1 MLKNLY
7 TKIAGDPSE
16 KVVKDARV
24 IVEEQINPLEPELEK
39 LTDAELRAKTDEF
52 KAHLADAAIE
62 PRQQVAELREQLNTA
77 ADAEDRRLIEE
88 QLKQADKAMVDAERG
103 ALDEI
108 LPEAF
113 AVVREAS
120 KRTIGLRHFDVQMIG
135 GMVLHKGQVA
145 EMKTGEGKTLVATL
159 PLYLNALTGHGTHL
173 VTVNDY
179 LARLHTQLM
188 GPIYHILGLS
198 VGTLQQGE
206 QKALI
211 FDPSFKAA
219 TREMDYLR
227 TCTRQEAYRADITYG
242 TNSEFGFDYLRDN
255 MAWRLEERVQREL
268 YYAIVD
274 EVDNILID
282 EARTPLIISGP
293 AGEASDEYYRLAELV
308 RKIAPDDYTVD
319 QRTRGITL
327 TEAGYDRV
335 EELLG
340 RPLYNPDRPEE
351 SDPQQAKLMHHLEA
365 AMKAEYLF
373 KRDKDYIVRK
383 GQVIIVDE
391 FTGRLMAGR
400 RWSDGLHQA
409 VEAKEHAPIQQESVT
424 YATVTLQN
432 YFRLYKKTA
441 GMTGTAKTEEEEL
454 QKVYGL
460 DVVVIPTNKPMI
472 RNDQPDQVYRNE
484 EAKWRAV
491 TIEIVG
497 LYARG
502 QPTLIG
508 TTSVELS
515 EHLSKRFTDTKLQL
529 LARVRLLTNAVAAS
543 NSLSDKQRGTFRS
556 ILSRSLDD
564 APENYDE
571 ALSSRLF
578 HEYDLR
584 AVANATRKL
593 GKDARELARIKARL
607 AARSGK
613 DAASIAQQ
621 FKINEKDLREME
633 NVGERDLKFA
643 ARLEERNLRLEGIDP
658 LLEEIAAHPDDI
670 AKTASKF
677 NVPQQTAMDLYQDTR
692 LTRAE
697 MGDLN
702 RALIDSL
709 GDAGAVQD
717 EYRVRAADMET
728 IVKRLFLRDEDVT
741 RLAKKLEV
749 TVDPFAPENL
759 SVLCEVFGVEDA
771 TVLSDVLHLSIPHNV
786 LNAKEHEK
794 EAGII
799 ARAGEPHSIT
809 LATNMAGRGVDIKLG
824 GELPEHTLTEIGRIL
839 RKASIDPYDL
849 SFDQI
854 KDALEKIPKENY
866 ELDKEHVERFLKY
879 MSDRA
884 KVRELGGLRIIGT
897 ERHEARRIDNQLRG
911 RSGRQGDAGSSRFY
925 VSLEDDI
932 MRRMGGKGLVDRVWV
947 EDIPIEHDWVT
958 RSLEQAQIKMESYN
972 FDIRKHL
979 LEYDD
984 VLNKQREVIYGQRY
998 RILTK
1003 ADLREDL
1010 RGWLEEE
1017 IGRVIAEDLKA
1028 ADAHGESRLLLHLD
1042 ALLPG
1047 FYLNEN
1053 ELWPAFSL
1061 DLVQRTLNPAE
1072 DRGADSHADDVDPIK
1087 EKILDAA
1094 QQAMEL
1100 QRDFLSDAIVPEIV
1114 STFEQQYRTTWDE
1127 IEDLAKNTLTSL
1139 RQEAEEQDRRLDA
1152 RALTTAISQSVGMA
1166 LDVRSERGADVTER
1180 ELLDAVHRAYDAR
1193 VVEQVYHRSIKRA
1206 GLNFDF
1212 PWRPDGELNFD
1223 ALREELAAA
1232 IDETY
1237 TKNAE
1242 KYLADIERELSERA
1256 KSIDDMR
1263 GRRLSHLLF
1272 GISNTRQA
1280 AFDQRTHRRVDI
1292 LVPRFPWV
1300 HLAATQLKQFDN
1312 DALRGEILAYWNQS
1326 LEALEPLRGG
1336 AAPFN
1341 DLLRELMLSVVTNLW
1356 VDYLTAIES
1365 LREGIGLQAFGQRD
1379 PLVEYKRRAF
1389 EMFQDLYARIRSQVV
1404 SYVFTYQYRGFAKL
1418 EEEDR
1423 DRAARQAIE
1432 TPVVSSQS
1440 AVASSQSSIAT
1451 SQLAV
1456 ASQQSTV
1463 NSQQKAAGG
1472 KPRSDG
1478 KGQKPEPARKPIGAP
1493 VGTKLG
1499 RNDPCWCGSGKK
1511 YKNCHMQSD
1520 MK

>member
-7 TKIAGDPSE
+7 TKIAGDPGD
-16 KVVKDARV
+16 KTVKEARG

-39 LTDAELRAKTDEF
+39 LSDAELRAKTDEF
-52 KAHLADAAIE
+52 KAHLADAAAQ
-62 PRQQVAELREQLNTA
+62 PRQNMAELREQLNTA

-88 QLKQADKAMVDAERG
+88 QLKQADQALVDAERD

-113 AVVREAS
+113 ACVREAS
-120 KRTIGLRHFDVQMIG
+120 RRTIGLRHFDVQMIG

-159 PLYLNALTGHGTHL
+159 PLYLNALAGRGAHL

-179 LARLHTQLM
+179 LARRDAQWM
-188 GPIYHILGLS
+188 GPIFLALGLS
-198 VGTLQQGE
+198 VGVLQQGE
-206 QKALI
+206 QKALL
-211 FDPSFKAA
+211 FDPSVKAA
-219 TREMDYLR
+219 TRELDYLR

-308 RKIAPDDYTVD
+308 RKLAPDDYTID

-335 EELLG
+335 EQLLG
-340 RPLYNPDRPEE
+340 KPLYNPDRPEE

-365 AMKAEYLF
+365 ALKAEYLF

-409 VEAKEHAPIQQESVT
+409 VEAKEHVPIQQESVT

-432 YFRLYKKTA
+432 YFRLYKKIA
-441 GMTGTAKTEEEEL
+441 GMTGTAKTEEDEF

-460 DVVVIPTNKPMI
+460 DVVVIPTNKSMI

-491 TIEIVG
+491 TIEIVS

-515 EHLSKRFTDTKLQL
+515 EHLSKRFTAPKLQL
-529 LARVRLLTNAVAAS
+529 LARVRLLANAIET
-543 NSLSDKQRGTFRS
+543 SDALNDKSRNTLKS
-556 ILSRSLDD
+556 ILSRALDD
-564 APENYDE
+564 ALENYDE
-571 ALSSRLF
+571 ALASRLF

-584 AVANATRKL
+584 AVTGAMRKL
-593 GKDARELARIKARL
+593 GKDARELARLKARG
-607 AARSGK
+607 AAKSGRDGK
-613 DAASIAQQ
+613 QPGL
-621 FKINEKDLREME
+621 NEKELKEIE
-633 NVGERDLKFA
+633 GIGERDLKFA
-643 ARLEERNLRLEGIDP
+643 ARLEERNLRLDGVDA
-658 LLEEIAAHPDDI
+658 LLAEIAAHPDDI
-670 AKTASKF
+670 AKTAQKF
-677 NVPQQTAMDLYQDTR
+677 NVALETAMSLYQDTR
-692 LTRAE
+692 LSRAE
-697 MGDLN
+697 MGDIN
-702 RALIDSL
+702 RALIDSM
-709 GDAGAVQD
+709 GDVDTVQD
-717 EYRVRAADMET
+717 EYRLRAVDMEA
-728 IVKRLFLRDEDVT
+728 IVKRLSLRDEDAT
-741 RLAKKLEV
+741 RLAKKLQV
-749 TVDPFAPENL
+749 NADPFTAENIQAL
-759 SVLCEVFGVEDA
+759 TQVFGVEDA
-771 TVLSDVLHLSIPHNV
+771 TLLSDLLHLGIPHNV

-824 GELPEHTLTEIGRIL
+824 GELPEHTLNEVGRIL
-839 RKASIDPYDL
+839 RKNGIDPYDL

-879 MSDRA
+879 MNDRA

-911 RSGRQGDAGSSRFY
+911 RAGRQGDPGASRFY
-925 VSLEDDI
+925 ASLEDEI

-958 RSLEQAQIKMESYN
+958 RALEQAQVKMEGYN

-1017 IGRVIAEDLKA
+1017 IGRVMAEDLKE
-1028 ADAHGESRLLLHLD
+1028 DHGESRLLLHLD

-1047 FYLNEN
+1047 FYISEN
-1053 ELWPAFSL
+1053 ELWPPFSL
-1061 DLVQRTLNPAE
+1061 ELVQRNLN
-1072 DRGADSHADDVDPIK
+1072 HTDDAKAVA

-1100 QRDFLSDAIVPEIV
+1100 HRDFLTDAIVPEIV
-1114 STFEQQYRTTWDE
+1114 STFEQQYRTSWDE
-1127 IEDLAKNTLTSL
+1127 IEDLAKNTLVTL
-1139 RQEAEEQDRRLDA
+1139 KQEAEEQDRRLDA
-1152 RALTTAISQSVGMA
+1152 RTLTTTIGQTVGMA
-1166 LDVRSERGADVTER
+1166 LDVRAERGSGAGEISEREI
-1180 ELLDAVHRAYDAR
+1180 LDAVRRAYDAR
-1193 VVEQVYHRSIKRA
+1193 VVEQVYHRTGKRA

-1212 PWRPDGELNFD
+1212 RWRPEGELDFS
-1223 ALREELAAA
+1223 ALREELATA
-1232 IDETY
+1232 IDEAY
-1237 TKNAE
+1237 TKLAE
-1242 KYLADIERELSERA
+1242 KYLADIERELDERV
-1256 KSIDDMR
+1256 KSIDDVR
-1263 GRRLSHLLF
+1263 GKRLSHLLF
-1272 GISNTRQA
+1272 SISNTRQA

-1300 HLAATQLKQFDN
+1300 HLAATQLKQFDH

-1326 LEALEPLRGG
+1326 LDQLEPLRGG

-1341 DLLRELMLSVVTNLW
+1341 DMLRELMLSIVTNLW

-1379 PLVEYKRRAF
+1379 PLVEYKRRAY

-1404 SYVFTYQYRGFAKL
+1404 TYVFTYQYRGFAKL

-1423 DRAARQAIE
+1423 DRAARQVVEAAASAPAI
-1432 TPVVSSQS
+1432 SG
-1440 AVASSQSSIAT
+1440 QSSVT
-1451 SQLAV
+1451 SN
-1456 ASQQSTV
+1456 QSTV
-1463 NSQQKAAGG
+1463 NSQQKAGGG
-1472 KPRSDG
+1472 KSQSAPATVGQKTAGKKSQTPRSLA
-1478 KGQKPEPARKPIGAP
+1478 GQEPPRKPIGAP
-1493 VGTKLG
+1493 AGTKLG
-1499 RNDPCWCGSGKK
+1499 RNDLCWCGSGKK